1 MSAKPRT
8 NPAIEAPSE
17 IPLTPEA
24 ANPTPRPVI
33 VAVSAFGMRLTLM
46 SITVATSAPEES
58 TPNATLE
65 IVGNRRPEH
74 VVDRVAHYRDGA
86 DRKDRNQGHEQS
98 VLEEVLAILGATKP
112 PAGELSQCHHCDWR
126 LHWVISSET
135 FS

>member
-24 ANPTPRPVI
+24 ANPTPRPVM

-46 SITVATSAPEES
+46 SITVAMSAPEDS

-74 VVDRVAHYRDGA
+74 GVDRVAHHRDGA
-86 DRKDRNQGHEQS
+86 DRKYGDERHQES
-98 VLEEVLAILGATKP
+98 VLEEVLAVLRAT
-112 PAGELSQCHHCDWR
+112 
-126 LHWVISSET
+126 
-135 FS
+135 